1 MKPKKMLAGGLLK
14 EGIKIVLRDP
24 GSKKGLKVFRKTLK
38 AEGLPKSEVNKGVA
52 MGIKHYLKAIENK
65 IKSGKSSPSPVLNM
79 AGLKIMGSAK
89 KAIDAYITKQN
100 KKVDL
105 TKAAIKEGRKATKHF
120 KGGLMVKPKLAQKG
134 Y

>member
-1 MKPKKMLAGGLLK
+1 MKTKKMLAGGLLK

-100 KKVDL
+100 KKVDINFL
-105 TKAAIKEGRKATKHF
+105 
-120 KGGLMVKPKLAQKG
+120 

>member
-1 MKPKKMLAGGLLK
+1 MKSRKYLAGGLVK
-14 EGIKIVLRDP
+14 EGIKIVFRDP

-38 AEGLPKSEVNKGVA
+38 SEGLSKSEVNKGVA

-65 IKSGKSSPSPVLNM
+65 IKSGKSSSNPALNK

-89 KAIDAYITKQN
+89 KAIESYITKQN
-100 KKVDL
+100 KKVGL
-105 TKAAIKEGRKATKHF
+105 TKDAIKEGLKATKHF
-120 KGGLMVKPKLAQKG
+120 KGGLMIKPKLAKRG

>member
-1 MKPKKMLAGGLLK
+1 MKSRKYLAGGLVK
-14 EGIKIVLRDP
+14 EGIKIVFRDP

-38 AEGLPKSEVNKGVA
+38 SEGLSKSEVNKGVA

-65 IKSGKSSPSPVLNM
+65 IKSGKSSPNPVLNK

-89 KAIDAYITKQN
+89 KAIESYITKQN
-100 KKVDL
+100 KKVGL
-105 TKAAIKEGRKATKHF
+105 TKDAIKEGLKATKHF
-120 KGGLMVKPKLAQKG
+120 KGGLMIKPKLAKRG